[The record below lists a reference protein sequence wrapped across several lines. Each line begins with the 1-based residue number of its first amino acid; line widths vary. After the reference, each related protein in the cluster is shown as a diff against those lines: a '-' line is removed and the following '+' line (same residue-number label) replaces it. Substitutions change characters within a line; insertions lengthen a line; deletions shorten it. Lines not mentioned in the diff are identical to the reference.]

1 MFRRQKESILGLLK
15 ERDALMDYGK
25 KKYWLAY
32 RDFLDT
38 SDDFTD
44 FAGENLEGK
53 QGYLDLI
60 EKLLGADENA
70 KVFVEVYGFEW
81 DGGVPFIYADTLIIL
96 SRLPL
101 GRVERF
107 FSESEDIFPSDIGE
121 ITDFS
126 EQGYCVNDN
135 GGVTYFPRQYFL
147 IGDDG
152 DLIPVENPCDS
163 GYHMYYCWWD

>member
-15 ERDALMDYGK
+15 ERDALKDYGK
-25 KKYWLAY
+25 KNYWLTY

-53 QGYLDLI
+53 
-60 EKLLGADENA
+60 
-70 KVFVEVYGFEW
+70 
-81 DGGVPFIYADTLIIL
+81 
-96 SRLPL
+96 
-101 GRVERF
+101 
-107 FSESEDIFPSDIGE
+107 
-121 ITDFS
+121 
-126 EQGYCVNDN
+126 QGYCVNDN